1 MQLVLKK
8 VSRGLNGF
16 RYSFERDYAAGT
28 TCIYEKALQDGSKYY
43 CQFFSDGTAK
53 CGMYDVN
60 GTWHRV
66 QPDVINDC
74 MRFPAERRLFRH
86 FIWVNDEC
94 MCITCSNMK
103 KLKEAYGIDDICKT
117 LVKSRKPEWAS
128 K

>member
-1 MQLVLKK
+1 M
-8 VSRGLNGF
+8 
-16 RYSFERDYAAGT
+16 
-28 TCIYEKALQDGSKYY
+28 
-43 CQFFSDGTAK
+43 
-53 CGMYDVN
+53 
-60 GTWHRV
+60 H
-66 QPDVINDC
+66 
-74 MRFPAERRLFRH
+74 FPAERRLFRH